1 MSVRVVLA
9 DDQQLIRAGF
19 ARLLEA
25 EPGIDVVG
33 EAADGREAVALC
45 RSARP
50 DVVLMDIRMPSLDGV
65 AATREVVRHTSTR
78 VLVLT
83 TYDLDEYVFSAL
95 DAGASGFMLKDA
107 PPEDL
112 VRAIQVVASGEA
124 LLAPAVTS
132 RLVGEFVSL
141 RSRRRDAGAELERL
155 TARERDVLPLL
166 ARGLSNGEIAARL
179 HLGESTVKTHVAS
192 ILDKLG
198 VRDRV
203 QAVVFAY
210 EAGVVTPGR
219 A

>member
-1 MSVRVVLA
+1 MSIRVVLA

-25 EPGIDVVG
+25 EPGIEVVG

-50 DVVLMDIRMPSLDGV
+50 DVVLMDIRMPVLDGV
-65 AATREVVRHTSTR
+65 SATREVVRHTATR

-83 TYDLDEYVFSAL
+83 TYDRDEYVFSAL

-112 VRAIQVVASGEA
+112 VRAVQVVASGEA

-132 RLVGEFVSL
+132 RLVGELVAL
-141 RSRRRDAGAELERL
+141 RSRHRDAGAELDRL
-155 TARERDVLPLL
+155 TTRERDVLPLL
-166 ARGLSNGEIAARL
+166 ARGLSNGEIASRL

-203 QAVVFAY
+203 HAVVFAY

-219 A
+219 P